1 MSKINISYKWDKQNV
16 INLFEQ
22 SYKYQFNN
30 SAKKWIGLFII
41 ALTQFGVVAALKM
54 GAFEL
59 LIFSTVLLVYWYY
72 GKKYIARK
80 RALNSFESSKFKNQD
95 INLSVDKD
103 AIEIT
108 TTNQQI
114 PWSDIIEVMKL
125 DKDIIIYTDSNIH
138 YIPSDGFKSK
148 DDFDRFLSLAKERLK
163 VS

>member
-72 GKKYIARK
+72 GKKYRIACRSVIRK
-80 RALNSFESSKFKNQD
+80 RTADVRLID
-95 INLSVDKD
+95 YTVNL
-103 AIEIT
+103 I
-108 TTNQQI
+108 
-114 PWSDIIEVMKL
+114 L
-125 DKDIIIYTDSNIH
+125 
-138 YIPSDGFKSK
+138 
-148 DDFDRFLSLAKERLK
+148 LRLTL
-163 VS
+163 